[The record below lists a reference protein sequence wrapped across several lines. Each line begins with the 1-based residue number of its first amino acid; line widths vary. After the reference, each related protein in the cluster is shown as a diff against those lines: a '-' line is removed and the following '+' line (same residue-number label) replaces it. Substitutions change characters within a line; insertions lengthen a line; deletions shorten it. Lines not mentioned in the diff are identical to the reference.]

1 MPFRTLLANTTPKG
15 KAVLAASALGI
26 VAALLL
32 MVKLASAPSY
42 TTMLTGLDPAETG
55 KITAALD
62 SSGVGYE
69 IKNNGTAL
77 AVDKGKVAQARI
89 ALAEQGLPAKG
100 QPGFELF
107 DKQKLGASDFQQKVT
122 YQRALEGQIATTIG
136 QVQGV
141 GGAPVSLVLPE
152 DQLFSEDQTP
162 ATAAV
167 LLNGP
172 SSNLDP
178 SAVRGIASLVSSS
191 VKGLKPQNVSITD
204 SAGQLVW
211 PTSEASAASGGT
223 ANKLSTQSRFNTSLQ
238 GSLDA
243 MLAQTVGP
251 GKARVQVS
259 SDLNVDQSTLDKL
272 TYAKKGVPLKQ
283 TKENER
289 LRGGGSAAGGAARSA
304 RHPPPLAGGAG
315 GPPGWSSSLPS
326 YAASGGGGGTSNYN
340 RTSTQTDFGVDKT
353 VQRTK
358 VAPGQINRL
367 SVGLVVDKWVPP
379 AQVAQLKNAVSA
391 AAGIDAKRGDFLNVS
406 QVAFA
411 KPATTA
417 PVAGPLGGMLQ
428 YAKYG
433 AAGLGLLAFLSF
445 LMRQLKRRERESL
458 GEPTWL
464 RQIESPTTLADLEAG
479 RTTRMPALPTD
490 MPEPSVTR
498 MSAESIAEKDPERVA
513 QQIRTWMEQ
522 D

>member
-15 KAVLAASALGI
+15 KAVLAASA
-26 VAALLL
+26 VAVLVLLFV
-32 MVKLASAPSY
+32 MFKVASAPSY

-62 SSGVGYE
+62 EKGVQYD

-77 AVDKGKVAQARI
+77 GVVKSQVAQARI
-89 ALAEQGLPAKG
+89 ALAEKGLPGKG

-122 YQRALEGQIATTIG
+122 YQRALEGQIASTIG

-141 GGAPVSLVLPE
+141 SGAQVSLVLPE
-152 DQLFSEDQTP
+152 DQLFSEDQSP

-167 LLNGP
+167 LLSG
-172 SSNLDP
+172 SSANLDP

-223 ANKLSTQSRFNTSLQ
+223 ANKLSTQSRFNTSLK
-238 GSLDA
+238 GSLGA

-251 GKARVQVS
+251 GKAHVQVS

-272 TYAKKGVPLKQ
+272 TYAKKGVPLNQ

-289 LRGGGSAAGGAARSA
+289 LRGGGSTAGGAA
-304 RHPPPLAGGAG
+304 G
-315 GPPGWSSSLPS
+315 SSSNLPS
-326 YAASGGGGGTSNYN
+326 YAASGAGGSNSNYQ
-340 RTSTQTDFGVDKT
+340 RKSTQTDFGVDKT

-367 SVGLVVDKWVPP
+367 SVGLVVDKSVPP

-391 AAGIDAKRGDFLNVS
+391 AAGIDAKRGDVLNVS

-417 PVAGPLGGMLQ
+417 PVAGPLGGGMLD

-433 AAGLGLLAFLSF
+433 AAGLGLLAFLF
-445 LMRQLKRRERESL
+445 FVMRHLKRRERESL

-464 RQIESPTTLADLEAG
+464 RQIEAPTTLADLEAG
-479 RTTRMPALPTD
+479 RTTRMPAVAAE
-490 MPEPSVTR
+490 MPGPSASR
-498 MSAESIAEKDPERVA
+498 LSAESIAENDPERVA
-513 QQIRTWMEQ
+513 QQIRTWMEE

>member
-26 VAALLL
+26 VAALIS

-62 SSGVGYE
+62 SSGVGYK
-69 IKNNGTAL
+69 IANNGTAL
-77 AVDKGKVAQARI
+77 DVNKGQVAQARI

-122 YQRALEGQIATTIG
+122 YQRALEGQIASTIG

-141 GGAPVSLVLPE
+141 GGATVSLVLPE

-191 VKGLKPQNVSITD
+191 VKGLRPQNVSITD
-204 SAGQLVW
+204 SSGQLVW
-211 PTSEASAASGGT
+211 PTSEASAATGGGV
-223 ANKLSTQSRFNTSLQ
+223 NKLTAQSRFNTSLQ

-243 MLAQTVGP
+243 MLAQTLGP
-251 GKARVQVS
+251 GKAHVQVS

-283 TKENER
+283 TKENEK
-289 LRGGGSAAGGAARSA
+289 LRGGGSTAGGAS
-304 RHPPPLAGGAG
+304 G
-315 GPPGWSSSLPS
+315 SSSNLPS
-326 YAASGGGGGTSNYN
+326 YAASGAGGSNSNYN

-367 SVGLVVDKWVPP
+367 SVGLVVDKSVPP

-391 AAGIDAKRGDFLNVS
+391 AAGIDAKRGDVLNIS

-417 PVAGPLGGMLQ
+417 PAAGPLGGGMLD

-433 AAGLGLLAFLSF
+433 AAGLGLLGFLFF

-464 RQIESPTTLADLEAG
+464 HQIEAPTTLADLEAG
-479 RTTRMPALPTD
+479 RTTRMSAIAAE
-490 MPEPSVTR
+490 MPGPSATR
-498 MSAESIAEKDPERVA
+498 LSAESIAEKDPERVA
-513 QQIRTWMEQ
+513 QQIRTWMEE

>member
-26 VAALLL
+26 VAALVI

-55 KITAALD
+55 KITSALD

-69 IKNNGTAL
+69 LKNNGTAL
-77 AVDKGKVAQARI
+77 AVNKGQVAQARI
-89 ALAEQGLPAKG
+89 ALAEQGLPGKG

-122 YQRALEGQIATTIG
+122 YQRALEGQIASTIG

-141 GGAPVSLVLPE
+141 GGAQVSLVLPE

-167 LLNGP
+167 LLQG
-172 SSNLDP
+172 SSAGLDP

-204 SAGQLVW
+204 ATGQLLW
-211 PTSEASAASGGT
+211 PTSEASAANGGT
-223 ANKLSTQSRFNTSLQ
+223 ANKLTTQSRFNTSLQ

-243 MLAQTVGP
+243 MLAQTLGP
-251 GKARVQVS
+251 GKAHVQVS
-259 SDLNVDQSTLDKL
+259 SDLNADQSTLDKL

-283 TKENER
+283 TDETER
-289 LRGGGSAAGGAARSA
+289 LRGGGSAAGGAS
-304 RHPPPLAGGAG
+304 G
-315 GPPGWSSSLPS
+315 SSSNLPS
-326 YAASGGGGGTSNYN
+326 YAASGGGGSNSNYQ
-340 RTSTQTDFGVDKT
+340 RKSTQTDFGVDKT

-367 SVGLVVDKWVPP
+367 SVGLVVDKSVPP

-391 AAGIDAKRGDFLNVS
+391 AAGIDPKRGDVLNVS

-411 KPATTA
+411 KPAATPPA
-417 PVAGPLGGMLQ
+417 AGPLGGGMLD

-433 AAGLGLLAFLSF
+433 AAGLGLLAFLF
-445 LMRQLKRRERESL
+445 FVMRQLKRRERESL

-464 RQIESPTTLADLEAG
+464 RQIEAPTTLADLEAG
-479 RTTRMPALPTD
+479 RTTRMPAVATE
-490 MPEPSVTR
+490 MPGPSATR
-498 MSAESIAEKDPERVA
+498 LSAESIAEKDPERVA
-513 QQIRTWMEQ
+513 QQIRTWMEE

>member
-1 MPFRTLLANTTPKG
+1 MPFKSLLANTTTKG
-15 KAVLAASALGI
+15 KVVMAASALG
-26 VAALLL
+26 VLAALIV
-32 MVKLASAPSY
+32 MFKVASAPSY
-42 TTMLTGLDPAETG
+42 TTMLTGLNPAETG

-62 SSGVGYE
+62 AKGVGYE

-77 AVDKGKVAQARI
+77 AVVKSEIPTARI
-89 ALAEQGLPAKG
+89 ALAEKGLPGTG

-122 YQRALEGQIATTIG
+122 YQRALEGQIASTIG

-141 GGAPVSLVLPE
+141 SGAQVSLVLPE
-152 DQLFSEDQTP
+152 DQLFSEEQSP

-167 LLNGP
+167 LLSG
-172 SSNLDP
+172 SSSGLDP

-204 SAGQLVW
+204 STGQLLW
-211 PTSEASAASGGT
+211 PNSESGGDT
-223 ANKLSTQSRFNTSLQ
+223 GGGANKLTAQSRYNAQLQ

-243 MLAQTVGP
+243 MLASTLGA
-251 GKARVQVS
+251 GKAKVQVS

-283 TKENER
+283 TEETER
-289 LRGGGSAAGGAARSA
+289 LRGGGGASGGATGSA
-304 RHPPPLAGGAG
+304 
-315 GPPGWSSSLPS
+315 SNLPS
-326 YAASGGGGGTSNYN
+326 YAGSAASGGNSNYQ
-340 RTSTQTDFGVDKT
+340 RKSTQTDFGVDKT

-358 VAPGQINRL
+358 VAPGQVNRM
-367 SVGLVVDKWVPP
+367 SVGLVVDKSVPA
-379 AQVAQLKNAVSA
+379 AQVAQIKNAVSA
-391 AAGIDAKRGDFLNVS
+391 AAGIDAKRGDVLTVS

-411 KPATTA
+411 KPAEA
-417 PVAGPLGGMLQ
+417 PAAGPAGGMLG

-433 AAGLGLLAFLSF
+433 AAGLGLLVFLFF

-464 RQIESPTTLADLEAG
+464 RQIEAPTTLADLEAG
-479 RTTRMPALPTD
+479 RTTRMAAVPGELPG
-490 MPEPSVTR
+490 PSATR
-498 MSAESIAEKDPERVA
+498 VSAENIADKDPERVA
-513 QQIRTWMEQ
+513 QQIRTWMQE

>member
-15 KAVLAASALGI
+15 KAVLAASVVGVL
-26 VAALLL
+26 VL
-32 MVKLASAPSY
+32 MFVMFKVASAPSY
-42 TTMLTGLDPAETG
+42 ATMLTGLDPAETG

-62 SSGVGYE
+62 EKGVQYE
-69 IKNNGTAL
+69 LKNNGTAL
-77 AVDKGKVAQARI
+77 GVVKSQIPQARI
-89 ALAEQGLPAKG
+89 ALAEKGLPGKG

-122 YQRALEGQIATTIG
+122 YQRALEGQIASTIG

-141 GGAPVSLVLPE
+141 SGAQVSLVLPE
-152 DQLFSEDQTP
+152 DQLFSEEQSP

-167 LLNGP
+167 LLSG
-172 SSNLDP
+172 SSTNLDP

-204 SAGQLVW
+204 STGQLLW
-211 PTSEASAASGGT
+211 PNSESGGDT
-223 ANKLSTQSRFNTSLQ
+223 GGGANKLTAQSRYNAQLQ

-243 MLAQTVGP
+243 MLAATLGA
-251 GKARVQVS
+251 GKAKVQVS

-283 TKENER
+283 TEETER
-289 LRGGGSAAGGAARSA
+289 LRGGGGASGGSTGSSSNLPSYATSAAGGSN
-304 RHPPPLAGGAG
+304 
-315 GPPGWSSSLPS
+315 
-326 YAASGGGGGTSNYN
+326 SNYQ
-340 RTSTQTDFGVDKT
+340 RKSTQTDFGVDKT

-358 VAPGQINRL
+358 VAPGQVNRL
-367 SVGLVVDKWVPP
+367 SVSLVVDKSVPP

-391 AAGIDAKRGDFLNVS
+391 AAGVDAKRGDVLNVS

-417 PVAGPLGGMLQ
+417 PAAGPVGNIMD

-433 AAGLGLLAFLSF
+433 AAGLGVLAFLF
-445 LMRQLKRRERESL
+445 FMMRQLKRRERESL

-464 RQIESPTTLADLEAG
+464 RQIEAPTTLADLEAG
-479 RTTRMPALPTD
+479 RTTRMPALPAD
-490 MPEPSVTR
+490 MPEPSASRV
-498 MSAESIAEKDPERVA
+498 SAESIAEKDPERVA
-513 QQIRTWMEQ
+513 QQIRTWMDE

>member
-26 VAALLL
+26 VAALVI

-42 TTMLTGLDPAETG
+42 ATMLTGLDPAETG

-62 SSGVGYE
+62 EKGVSYE
-69 IKNNGTAL
+69 LKNNGTAL
-77 AVDKGKVAQARI
+77 AVVKGQIPQARI
-89 ALAEQGLPAKG
+89 ALAEKGLPGRG

-122 YQRALEGQIATTIG
+122 YQRALEGQIASTIG

-141 GGAPVSLVLPE
+141 SGAQVSLVLPE
-152 DQLFSEDQTP
+152 DQLFSEEQSP

-167 LLNGP
+167 LLSG
-172 SSNLDP
+172 SSANLDP
-178 SAVRGIASLVSSS
+178 SAVRGIASLVASS

-204 SAGQLVW
+204 SSGQLLW
-211 PTSEASAASGGT
+211 PSSDSAAANGGGV
-223 ANKLSTQSRFNTSLQ
+223 NKLTAQSRFNYQ
-238 GSLDA
+238 
-243 MLAQTVGP
+243 
-251 GKARVQVS
+251 R
-259 SDLNVDQSTLDKL
+259 
-272 TYAKKGVPLKQ
+272 
-283 TKENER
+283 R
-289 LRGGGSAAGGAARSA
+289 
-304 RHPPPLAGGAG
+304 
-315 GPPGWSSSLPS
+315 
-326 YAASGGGGGTSNYN
+326 
-340 RTSTQTDFGVDKT
+340 STQTDFGVDKT

-367 SVGLVVDKWVPP
+367 SVGLVVDKSVPP

-391 AAGIDAKRGDFLNVS
+391 AAGIDAKRGDVLNVS

-417 PVAGPLGGMLQ
+417 PAAGPLGSGGILD

-433 AAGLGLLAFLSF
+433 AAGLGLLAFLF
-445 LMRQLKRRERESL
+445 FVMRHLKRRERESL

-464 RQIESPTTLADLEAG
+464 RQIEAPMTLADLEAG
-479 RTTRMPALPTD
+479 RTTRIPAVAAEMPG
-490 MPEPSVTR
+490 PSAARV
-498 MSAESIAEKDPERVA
+498 SAENIADSDPERVA
-513 QQIRTWMEQ
+513 QQIRSWMQE

>member
-55 KITAALD
+55 KITSALD

-89 ALAEQGLPAKG
+89 ALAEKGLPGKG

-122 YQRALEGQIATTIG
+122 YQRALEGQIASTIG

-141 GGAPVSLVLPE
+141 SGAQVSLVLPE
-152 DQLFSEDQTP
+152 DQLFSEEQSP

-167 LLNGP
+167 LLSG
-172 SSNLDP
+172 SSTGLDP

-204 SAGQLVW
+204 SSGQLLW
-211 PTSEASAASGGT
+211 PNSDSGGDTGSGT
-223 ANKLSTQSRFNTSLQ
+223 ANKLTAQSRYNAAMQ
-238 GSLDA
+238 GSIDA
-243 MLAQTVGP
+243 MLAQTLGA
-251 GKARVQVS
+251 GKAHVQVS

-283 TKENER
+283 TDETER
-289 LRGGGSAAGGAARSA
+289 LKGGGSGSGGAAGSA
-304 RHPPPLAGGAG
+304 
-315 GPPGWSSSLPS
+315 SNLPS
-326 YAASGGGGGTSNYN
+326 YAASSSGGANSN
-340 RTSTQTDFGVDKT
+340 
-353 VQRTK
+353 
-358 VAPGQINRL
+358 
-367 SVGLVVDKWVPP
+367 
-379 AQVAQLKNAVSA
+379 
-391 AAGIDAKRGDFLNVS
+391 
-406 QVAFA
+406 
-411 KPATTA
+411 
-417 PVAGPLGGMLQ
+417 
-428 YAKYG
+428 
-433 AAGLGLLAFLSF
+433 
-445 LMRQLKRRERESL
+445 
-458 GEPTWL
+458 
-464 RQIESPTTLADLEAG
+464 
-479 RTTRMPALPTD
+479 
-490 MPEPSVTR
+490 
-498 MSAESIAEKDPERVA
+498 
-513 QQIRTWMEQ
+513 
-522 D
+522 

>member
-26 VAALLL
+26 VAALVI

-122 YQRALEGQIATTIG
+122 YQRALEGQIASTIG

-141 GGAPVSLVLPE
+141 GGAQVSLVLPE

-167 LLNGP
+167 LLQG
-172 SSNLDP
+172 SSAGVDP

-204 SAGQLVW
+204 ATGQLLW
-211 PTSEASAASGGT
+211 PTSEASAANGGS
-223 ANKLSTQSRFNTSLQ
+223 ANKLTTQSRFNTSLQ

-243 MLAQTVGP
+243 MLAQTLGP
-251 GKARVQVS
+251 GKAHVQVS

-283 TKENER
+283 TQESER
-289 LRGGGSAAGGAARSA
+289 LRGGGGAGGGGAA
-304 RHPPPLAGGAG
+304 G
-315 GPPGWSSSLPS
+315 SSSNLPS
-326 YAASGGGGGTSNYN
+326 YAASGGAGGNSNYQ
-340 RTSTQTDFGVDKT
+340 RKSTQTDFGVDKT
-353 VQRTK
+353 LQRTK

-367 SVGLVVDKWVPP
+367 SVGLVVDKSVPP
-379 AQVAQLKNAVSA
+379 AQVAQIKNAVSA
-391 AAGIDAKRGDFLNVS
+391 AAGIDSKRGDVLNVS

-411 KPATTA
+411 RPATTA
-417 PVAGPLGGMLQ
+417 PAAGPLGGGMLD

-433 AAGLGLLAFLSF
+433 AAGLGLLGFLFF

-464 RQIESPTTLADLEAG
+464 RQIEAPTTLADLEAG
-479 RTTRMPALPTD
+479 RTTRMPAVPAE
-490 MPEPSVTR
+490 MPGPSATR
-498 MSAESIAEKDPERVA
+498 LSAESIAEKDPERVA
-513 QQIRTWMEQ
+513 QQIRTWMEE